1 MRLFKWIGIAAAALI
16 LVVGA
21 LFLLVQTETVK
32 NEISV
37 RLSALL
43 STDPDWEIRL
53 GKLSGQLPFDF
64 RVAEV
69 SISDKR
75 GVWLEA
81 RDLVLQ
87 WSPQALLRGGIAVA
101 LLGAATVRLHRLPV
115 AETAAEQEPAA
126 VEPFALPESLPP
138 VTIDRFRIGELI
150 LDREVAEHGAVFQ
163 VTGKL
168 SPSPGEEGL
177 TAALTAIRTDEG
189 PPTRLELQVSLDGQP
204 KELGVHATLHEE
216 ADGWLARVAGLEQAG
231 VLSWSVAGKGPLA
244 AWTGKV
250 SGCAAAFGSLASALR
265 LSVADPITLVLEGEG
280 SANENLIPAQ
290 WQPLIGSAVRF
301 RLELALQPDRKLI
314 VRKASFEGKAGRLL
328 LEGDLDLPTNALRA
342 NLEVSADNLTP
353 LTGGDA
359 APSTA
364 KQPPGTVRVQAQ
376 LAGDLQRLNLTAEI
390 AGNLVP
396 SADLPAAITSLLGV
410 EVKLGTTVTLHEGS
424 QLTVPTLT
432 LTSPVFELTGTGSLD
447 LAHRKLRGDLVLVIP
462 DVAPLTALAGMSLAG
477 SSRITGG
484 FEGEFEAFT
493 ATVSASG
500 QELVLD
506 KLPLKRV
513 VLDVT
518 GRELPGTPR
527 GELALVLHNPDGLLK
542 LTCGYALSERELA
555 LSALSFAAPG
565 SELSGHLRI
574 NRDSYLTEGELDGKL
589 RDLALLGN
597 FLQTSMTGSG
607 TAAAVFAT
615 ARGAQNVRLRVTG
628 KNLSMPEMA
637 LTSASLAADLQN
649 VFKLP
654 RGTLDAS
661 LTGFQSAGLA
671 VSSLTLKA
679 TGDQRELQFQGD
691 AKGRAISPFEI
702 QWRGRGLLSDST
714 QRLRLETFKGKAGP
728 YSFALTQPLALE
740 RTGTG
745 FSLEQLAMTFGKGN
759 LAASGRLDP
768 RNAQLN
774 ATFRALP
781 LEAANLVGGPPM
793 MGTAAGE
800 IRVNGLPDRLQGE
813 ARVQLEGMRFAGATA
828 DLPPLIMTART
839 VVSGG
844 RLDLNTALEGIT
856 EEPARAAVQ
865 VPVNYALSPFSL
877 APATRK
883 PCQGELKVAA
893 DLARLFRI
901 VPLDAQNLA
910 GKLSVDLTLG
920 GTLESP
926 EIQGKV
932 VLQDGLYE
940 NYLTGT
946 VLKGMSLE
954 AEATGERL
962 EITRFQASDGGS
974 GTIRAGGMVELDPAA
989 YFPLEIRLTLSQA
1002 TLVRRREVTGT
1013 AAGDLTLSGAANALK
1028 ASGNLEVGPV
1038 EITLPE
1044 RLPPEMTS
1052 VEVIEINR
1060 PEGTGLAEAEAPGAS
1075 ALPIILDIQSNL
1087 PSRIF
1092 VRGWGLDS
1100 EWQGKLHLGGTGSQP
1115 QVSGHISPVRGRVDF
1130 LNKRF
1135 DIVSGAIRFFG
1146 TTPPE
1151 PFLDLTAECKTREI
1165 TALLILSGT
1174 SRNPKLSLQS
1184 EPPLPQDEVL
1194 ARLLF
1199 GRGATEITPLQA
1211 LRLAMVAK
1219 SLTVGGGRELDFISR
1234 TRELLGVDDLRFESS
1249 GNGVGQGSVGIG
1261 KYLTEGVYVD
1271 LQKGLGG
1278 DPDRASIEIELTP
1291 RLSLESEIRTDRST
1305 GIGVNYRVD
1314 Y

>member
-1 MRLFKWIGIAAAALI
+1 MRLFKWIGIAAAAFI
-16 LVVGA
+16 TVVGA
-21 LFLLVQTETVK
+21 LFLLVQTEVVK
-32 NEISV
+32 HEISL

-43 STDPDWEIRL
+43 STDPDLEIRL
-53 GKLSGQLPFDF
+53 GKLTGQLPFDF

-75 GVWLEA
+75 GLWLEV
-81 RDLVLQ
+81 RDLALQ
-87 WSPQALLRGGIAVA
+87 WSPQALLRGRIAVA
-101 LLGAATVRLHRLPV
+101 LLAAATVRLHSLPG
-115 AETAAEQEPAA
+115 AETAVEQEPPAT
-126 VEPFALPESLPP
+126 EPFALPESLPP
-138 VTIDRFRIGELI
+138 VTIDRFSIGELI
-150 LDREVAEHGAVFQ
+150 LDPKVAGHGAIFQ

-168 SPSPGEEGL
+168 SPTPGEEGL
-177 TAALTAIRTDEG
+177 TATLTAIRTAEG
-189 PPTRLELQVSLDGQP
+189 PPTRLELQVSLDGEP

-231 VLSWSVAGKGPLA
+231 PLSWSLAGKGPFA
-244 AWTGKV
+244 AWTGEV
-250 SGCAAAFGSLASALR
+250 SGHAAAFGSISSMLR

-314 VRKASFEGKAGRLL
+314 VRSASLDGKACRLL
-328 LEGDLDLPTNALRA
+328 FDGDLDLPTNALRA
-342 NLEVSADNLTP
+342 NLEVSAGHLRP
-353 LTGGDA
+353 LTGGA
-359 APSTA
+359 AVPSTA
-364 KQPPGTVRVQAQ
+364 NQPSGAVRVQTR
-376 LAGDLQRLNLTAEI
+376 LAGDLQRLDLTAEI
-390 AGNLVP
+390 AGTLLP
-396 SADLPAAITSLLGV
+396 SADFPAAITPLLGD
-410 EVKLGTTVTLHEGS
+410 ELKLGTTVTLHEGS
-424 QLTVPTLT
+424 QLTVPTLRI
-432 LTSPVFELTGTGSLD
+432 SSSVFELTGTGSLD

-462 DVAPLTALAGMSLAG
+462 NLTALTPLAGMTLAG
-477 SSRITGG
+477 NSRITAGV
-484 FEGEFEAFT
+484 EGEFEAFT
-493 ATVSASG
+493 ATLSASG

-506 KLPLKRV
+506 ELPLKRV

-518 GRELPGTPR
+518 GRELPGTPQ
-527 GELALVLHNPDGLLK
+527 GELALALHNPDGLLK
-542 LTCGYALSERELA
+542 LACGYSLSERQLA

-574 NRDSYLTEGELDGKL
+574 DRDSYLTEGQLDGKL
-589 RDLALLGN
+589 RDLALLGK

-615 ARGAQNVRLRVTG
+615 DRGAQNVRLRVNG
-628 KNLSMPEMA
+628 KNLSMPWMT

-661 LTGFQSAGLA
+661 LTGFRSAGFE
-671 VSSLTLKA
+671 VSSLALKA

-691 AKGRAISPFEI
+691 AKGRAPNPFEI
-702 QWRGRGLLSDST
+702 QGRGRGLFSEST

-728 YSFALTQPLALE
+728 YPFALTQPLTLE

-745 FSLEQLAMTFGKGN
+745 FSLEQLAMTFGRGD

-768 RNAQLN
+768 RNARLN

-781 LEAANLVGGPPM
+781 LEAATLVWGPPM

-813 ARVQLEGMRFAGATA
+813 ARVQLEGIRFAGAIA

-844 RLDLNTALEGIT
+844 RLDLNAALEGLT
-856 EEPARAAVQ
+856 EEPARAALQ
-865 VPVNYALSPFSL
+865 VPVNYALTPFTL
-877 APATRK
+877 APDTRK
-883 PCQGELKVAA
+883 PYQGELKLAA

-910 GKLSVDLTLG
+910 GRLSVDLTLG
-920 GTLESP
+920 GTLEMP

-932 VLQDGLYE
+932 ALQDGLYE

-954 AEATGERL
+954 AEAGGEQL
-962 EITRFQASDGGS
+962 ELTRFQASDGGS
-974 GTIRAGGMVELDPAA
+974 GTIRARGRIQLDPAA

-1002 TLVRRREVTGT
+1002 TLVRHREATGT
-1013 AAGDLTLSGAANALK
+1013 IAGDLTLSGAANALK

-1052 VEVIEINR
+1052 VEVIEVNR
-1060 PEGTGLAEAEAPGAS
+1060 PEGTGLPEAETPGES
-1075 ALPIILDIQSNL
+1075 ALPIVLDIHGNL

-1100 EWQGKLHLGGTGSQP
+1100 EWQGKLHFGGTGSQP

-1146 TTPPE
+1146 ATPPE

-1174 SRNPKLSLQS
+1174 SRNPKLTLQS
-1184 EPPLPQDEVL
+1184 DPPLPQDEVL

-1219 SLTVGGGRELDFISR
+1219 SLAVGGGRGPDFISR